1 MACVLSGF
9 LMFQVL
15 SPIYLAN
22 NNPPKHAVTKQID
35 S

>member
-1 MACVLSGF
+1 LSGF
-9 LMFQVL
+9 LMFQIL